1 MKYIKI
7 GSDRCY
13 RYAKELWKSDVLVGR
28 LKSEVWLKLELVLDI
43 SWFQRKQLTK
53 NFEKKLLG
61 GLNLEPEVWEKF
73 QPTHGGIGNK
83 RYWAGV
89 EIKPYEGG

>member
-43 SWFQRKQLTK
+43 SWF
-53 NFEKKLLG
+53 
-61 GLNLEPEVWEKF
+61 
-73 QPTHGGIGNK
+73 
-83 RYWAGV
+83 
-89 EIKPYEGG
+89 